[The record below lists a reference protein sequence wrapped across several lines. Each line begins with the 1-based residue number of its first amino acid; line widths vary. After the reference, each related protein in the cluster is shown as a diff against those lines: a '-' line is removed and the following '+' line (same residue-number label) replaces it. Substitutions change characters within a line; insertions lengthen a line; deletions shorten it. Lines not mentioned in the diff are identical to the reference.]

1 MEEVIVTILMIVLVG
16 CVATVGYGVGQEN
29 PSNYSKFRIVCEYKG
44 GEAQDDVCVLNDRVI
59 DRYEN

>member
-1 MEEVIVTILMIVLVG
+1 MEDFFITLSIIIIVG
-16 CVATVGYGVGQEN
+16 CVAMVGYSVGQED

-44 GEAQDDVCVLNDRVI
+44 GEAQDDVCVLNDKVI